1 MLRVELKRMLKTR
14 STWGLF
20 VIAFTLSLF
29 FAFYTVRHEAYYQY
43 ENGQTEIIR
52 GSKAYELKQD
62 RYDMVSGKITPE
74 LMADAMKIY
83 HEIIEKYGD
92 DYSVPAEISDK
103 VLGPYSPVYTWIMQA
118 FTDKNGIHY
127 SIAELSPEQMKNFNE
142 ERIMTLQRLLEEKYN
157 KVPQVKEYAM
167 THVDMDRETFD
178 YNYGIGST
186 HTFDNLGIL
195 TFIIT
200 LICIVI
206 AAPVFSADYASGADD
221 ILRCTRDGKRRLAIT
236 KLCSAFIIGLGV
248 FIICIGTFLTVIYV
262 VFGFNDKTSAEL
274 LNVMYNP
281 DSLTAIGILGMII
294 ISIFLSFMAMY
305 SFTLFLSSQFKNS
318 ILVLA
323 LSIAIAILPTIIR
336 MFGAGGSFGIDGVG
350 SAEGN
355 MINWIR
361 FCLPSGGLTMVGS
374 MLDELV
380 SLHFLWLGDW
390 VIWSSY
396 ILLIAATIQIPIWL
410 GLSVHFYRKHE
421 AN

>member
-1 MLRVELKRMLKTR
+1 MLRVEIKRVLKTR

-20 VIAFTLSLF
+20 AIAFALSLF
-29 FAFYTVRHEAYYQY
+29 FAFYTIRHEAYYQY
-43 ENGQTEIIR
+43 ENGRTEIIR
-52 GSKAYELKQD
+52 GPKAYELKQD
-62 RYDMVSGKITPE
+62 RYDMISGKITPE
-74 LMADAMKIY
+74 LMADALKIY
-83 HEIIEKYGD
+83 HEIIGKYGD

-127 SIAELSPEQMKNFNE
+127 SIADLSPEQMGNFNV
-142 ERIMTLQRLLEEKYN
+142 ERIMTLQRLLEKKYD
-157 KVPQVKEYAM
+157 KAPQVKEYAM
-167 THVDMDRETFD
+167 AHVDMGRETFD

-186 HTFDNLGIL
+186 HTFDNLGML

-200 LICIVI
+200 LICMVI

-248 FIICIGTFLTVIYV
+248 FIICIGIFLIAIYA
-262 VFGFNDKTSAEL
+262 VFGFNDITSAEL

-281 DSLTAIGILGMII
+281 DSLTAMGILGMILL
-294 ISIFLSFMAMY
+294 SSLLSFMAMY
-305 SFTLFLSSQFKNS
+305 SFTLLLSSRFKNS

-336 MFGAGGSFGIDGVG
+336 MFGAGGSFAIDGVG
-350 SAEGN
+350 GAEGN
-355 MINWIR
+355 IINWIR

-396 ILLIAATIQIPIWL
+396 LLLAAAAVQIPIWL
-410 GLSVHFYRKHE
+410 GLSVRFYRKHE

>member
-1 MLRVELKRMLKTR
+1 MLRVELKRILKTR

-20 VIAFTLSLF
+20 VIAFALSLF
-29 FAFYTVRHEAYYQY
+29 FAFYTVRHEVYYQY
-43 ENGQTEIIR
+43 ENGRTEIIR
-52 GSKAYELKQD
+52 GSKAYERKLD
-62 RYDMVSGKITPE
+62 RYDMISGKITPE
-74 LMADAMKIY
+74 LMADAVKIY
-83 HEIIEKYGD
+83 HEIIGKYGD
-92 DYSVPAEISDK
+92 DYSVPAEISDQ

-127 SIAELSPEQMKNFNE
+127 SIADLSPEQMKNFNE
-142 ERIMTLQRLLEEKYN
+142 ERIITLQRVLEKKYN
-157 KVPQVKEYAM
+157 KVPQVTEYAM
-167 THVDMDRETFD
+167 EHVDMSREVFD

-186 HTFDNLGIL
+186 YTFDNLGML

-200 LICIVI
+200 LICLVI
-206 AAPVFSADYASGADD
+206 AAPVFSTDYASGADD
-221 ILRCTRDGKRRLAIT
+221 ILRCTRHGRRSLAIT

-248 FIICIGTFLTVIYV
+248 FIVCIGTFLTVIYI
-262 VFGFNDKTSAEL
+262 VFGFHDKTSAEL

-294 ISIFLSFMAMY
+294 LSSFLSFMSMY
-305 SFTLFLSSQFKNS
+305 SFTLFLSSRFKNS

-336 MFGAGGSFGIDGVG
+336 MFGAGGSFGINGVG
-350 SAEGN
+350 GAEGN
-355 MINWIR
+355 IINWIR
-361 FCLPSGGLTMVGS
+361 FCLPSGGLTMAGA

-396 ILLIAATIQIPIWL
+396 ILLIVATIQIPIWL
-410 GLSVHFYRKHE
+410 GLSVHFYRKYE

>member
-1 MLRVELKRMLKTR
+1 MLRVEMKRVLKTR

-20 VIAFTLSLF
+20 AIAFALSLF
-29 FAFYTVRHEAYYQY
+29 FAFYTIRHEAYYQY
-43 ENGQTEIIR
+43 ENGRTEIIR
-52 GSKAYELKQD
+52 GPKAYELKQD
-62 RYDMVSGKITPE
+62 RYDMISGKITPE
-74 LMADAMKIY
+74 IMADALKIY
-83 HEIIEKYGD
+83 HETIGKYGD

-127 SIAELSPEQMKNFNE
+127 SIADLSPEQMENFNV
-142 ERIMTLQRLLEEKYN
+142 ERIMTLQRLLEKKYD
-157 KVPQVKEYAM
+157 KATQVKEYAM
-167 THVDMDRETFD
+167 AHVDMGRETFD
-178 YNYGIGST
+178 YNFGIGST
-186 HTFDNLGIL
+186 HTFDNLGML

-200 LICIVI
+200 LICMVI

-248 FIICIGTFLTVIYV
+248 FIICIGIFLIAIYA
-262 VFGFNDKTSAEL
+262 VFGFNDITSAEL

-281 DSLTAIGILGMII
+281 DSLTAMGILGMILL
-294 ISIFLSFMAMY
+294 SNLLSFMAMY
-305 SFTLFLSSQFKNS
+305 SFTLLLSSRFKNS

-336 MFGAGGSFGIDGVG
+336 MFGAGGSFAIDGVG
-350 SAEGN
+350 GAEGN
-355 MINWIR
+355 IINWIR

-396 ILLIAATIQIPIWL
+396 LLLAAAAVQIPIWL
-410 GLSVHFYRKHE
+410 GLSVRFYRKHE